1 MVYISMYYKGTA
13 PIPRRR
19 PIVIRAVLV
28 FAPVVS
34 LLAQYPAPEASPTGF
49 AVTDDG
55 NQLYFVSS
63 LELRGS
69 TGETTAPKLLKLVNG
84 AYSLVQ
90 SPPQSPW
97 VMLEPRVSGDG
108 TVIGYVASNGCG
120 RSCNLNYPTM
130 AYETVLQFP
139 GSAAPVTIPYYC
151 QISKNAHYA
160 LCVLAEPALQQ
171 VAIVN
176 LQTMQMS
183 APQLTACNSVN
194 LITSAGQAL
203 AWNEQQP
210 VLFNAAGAESL
221 PFDNMVGCPVISDD
235 GSTIAFVSKQGLNV
249 YNVADR
255 AVTILNLQI
264 GTLSIDGISNDG
276 SAILANGVLYQTSGA
291 GFITLSNST
300 SSGPVFADVL
310 AGNGSFAWGRFI
322 QFDAHGNANNYTDP
336 TPTFTYAGFLQ
347 APGSYFVLQGQNLS
361 STTGQAASFPGPM
374 TLAGVQ
380 VKINGTAVP
389 LISVSP
395 TSVSFQI
402 PWEMPDINT
411 TVELDTSVTSQLTEG
426 PLPLYLAAFAPYVLA
441 PPFTEDFSAENSFS
455 NPANPGDIVNFY
467 MTGLGPVS
475 PAAIDSV
482 PASSLS
488 TITTPIT
495 VSYGPTPLRIY
506 YAGLAPGLIGIYQL
520 TVQTP
525 AQVAANGKSG
535 PASVQLDLQQSP
547 PQAVVGV
554 LLDVWM
560 NTNQ

>member
-1 MVYISMYYKGTA
+1 
-13 PIPRRR
+13 
-19 PIVIRAVLV
+19 
-28 FAPVVS
+28 
-34 LLAQYPAPEASPTGF
+34 
-49 AVTDDG
+49 
-55 NQLYFVSS
+55 
-63 LELRGS
+63 
-69 TGETTAPKLLKLVNG
+69 
-84 AYSLVQ
+84 
-90 SPPQSPW
+90 
-97 VMLEPRVSGDG
+97 
-108 TVIGYVASNGCG
+108 
-120 RSCNLNYPTM
+120 
-130 AYETVLQFP
+130 
-139 GSAAPVTIPYYC
+139 
-151 QISKNAHYA
+151 
-160 LCVLAEPALQQ
+160 
-171 VAIVN
+171 
-176 LQTMQMS
+176 
-183 APQLTACNSVN
+183 
-194 LITSAGQAL
+194 
-203 AWNEQQP
+203 
-210 VLFNAAGAESL
+210 
-221 PFDNMVGCPVISDD
+221 
-235 GSTIAFVSKQGLNV
+235 
-249 YNVADR
+249 
-255 AVTILNLQI
+255 
-264 GTLSIDGISNDG
+264 
-276 SAILANGVLYQTSGA
+276 
-291 GFITLSNST
+291 
-300 SSGPVFADVL
+300 
-310 AGNGSFAWGRFI
+310 
-322 QFDAHGNANNYTDP
+322 
-336 TPTFTYAGFLQ
+336 
-347 APGSYFVLQGQNLS
+347 
-361 STTGQAASFPGPM
+361 
-374 TLAGVQ
+374 

-426 PLPLYLAAFAPYVLA
+426 PQPLYLAAYAPYVLA

-495 VSYGPTPLRIY
+495 VSYGSTPLRIY